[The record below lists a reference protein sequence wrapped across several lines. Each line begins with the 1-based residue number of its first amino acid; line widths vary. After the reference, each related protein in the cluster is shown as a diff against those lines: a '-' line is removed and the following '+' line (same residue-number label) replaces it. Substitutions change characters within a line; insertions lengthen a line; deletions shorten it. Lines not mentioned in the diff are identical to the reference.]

1 VARAGSNKDVYDL
14 FNRIDGVVL
23 MRAVMHLV
31 SVTTPC
37 LKKIILGF

>member
-23 MRAVMHLV
+23 MRVVMPPG
-31 SVTTPC
+31 S
-37 LKKIILGF
+37 FR